1 MANKEGFIIE
11 LSSRSEIWWKY
22 NATLMCG
29 CFDAAGTRIGFAS
42 AESLVAEVGSGLRER
57 PADIDPHRSL
67 TLETPSCDHLLLYV
81 YIVPHLLPE
90 NNDIGTGKP
99 FEVQLTVSRDGQ
111 RIARERLVINQ
122 WGGCSLEMRI
132 PAEKIR

>member
-29 CFDAAGTRIGFAS
+29 CFDSTGARIGFAS
-42 AESLVAEVGSGLRER
+42 AESFVAEVGSGLRER

-81 YIVPHLLPE
+81 YIVPHRLPE
-90 NNDIGTGKP
+90 HNDVSHTQP
-99 FEVQLTVSRDGQ
+99 FDVQLTVSHDGRRISRE
-111 RIARERLVINQ
+111 RIAINQ
-122 WGGCSLEMRI
+122 WSGCSLEMRI
-132 PAEKIR
+132 PSEKSR